1 MHWKKEFI
9 DFSFKKKALQF
20 GTFKLKSG
28 RTSPYFFNSGLLSTG
43 KDITKIGLFYAH
55 SIMNSKIDFDML
67 FGPAYKGIP
76 IVVATTIALKNHY
89 NLNVSYAF
97 NRKEKKKYGEKGNLI
112 GTDIY
117 RKNIIILDDVITSG
131 TAIHHSMKIIEE
143 QQANIAAI
151 FVLLDRQEKG
161 QRNLSTIR
169 HISNNNSYKIISIIT
184 IEDLIAYLLEDSKLN
199 KHIPDLIK
207 YCKKYGIQ

>member
-55 SIMNSKIDFDML
+55 SIMNSKIDFDIL

-76 IVVATTIALKNHY
+76 IVVATTMALKHHY
-89 NLNVSYAF
+89 NFNVSYAF
-97 NRKEKKKYGEKGNLI
+97 NRKEKKTYGEKGDLI
-112 GTDIY
+112 GTEIY
-117 RKNIIILDDVITSG
+117 RKKVIILDDVMTSG
-131 TAIHHSMKIIEE
+131 TAVHHSIKIIEE
-143 QQANIAAI
+143 QKATISSI

-161 QRNLSTIR
+161 KRNLSTIQ
-169 HISNNNSYKIISIIT
+169 HISNNNSYKITSIIT
-184 IEDLIAYLLEDSKLN
+184 IEDLISYLLEDSKLS

-207 YCKKYGIQ
+207 YRKKYGI